1 MTRGPFVAATVVSVT
16 LLAACSPTAA
26 PTTTDGGSR
35 ITITT
40 IAEPQTTT
48 TSTAAT
54 TTTLPPIRELTAPE
68 YQIVYRQPSGTVG
81 DEVVVLLDTTTYDT
95 LTDIDLHDIIAEVVE
110 LFPPISVLHVVDDA
124 DAADVVIDPDAS
136 EAERAVLANH
146 YLARLEDGSTI
157 VYLGP
162 FAASGTSVLG
172 S

>member
-1 MTRGPFVAATVVSVT
+1 MTRGPFVAAAVVSMAM
-16 LLAACSPTAA
+16 LAACSPTAA
-26 PTTTDGGSR
+26 PTTTKGGSR

-48 TSTAAT
+48 TTTAP

-68 YQIVYRQPSGTVG
+68 YQIVHRQPTESAG

-110 LFPPISVLHVVDDA
+110 LFPPISVIHVVDDA

-136 EAERAVLANH
+136 EAERAVLTNH

-162 FAASGTSVLG
+162 FADSGSAVLG